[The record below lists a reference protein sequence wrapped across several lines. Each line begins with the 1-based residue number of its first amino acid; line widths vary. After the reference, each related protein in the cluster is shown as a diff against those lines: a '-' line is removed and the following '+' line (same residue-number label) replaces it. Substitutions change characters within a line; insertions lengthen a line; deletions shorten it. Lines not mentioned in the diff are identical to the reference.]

1 MQATKFRKIKL
12 KGISKGIS
20 LGIIIL
26 SILVS
31 VLGYL
36 ICPDKTSKANDGAV
50 ELGKQLPGFEAAMF
64 KVRKNFAVE
73 QSGFWQTM
81 IWGRENP
88 FNIVPYTSYTI
99 DDLEVTLNVFGKDNY
114 LKTYHL
120 IDVVYPVSKE
130 ALPGTDS
137 FFKEENGRL
146 VFRNLEGEWIST
158 TKAELLHQFEADN
171 LEKRKYYLGSD
182 RFGRDLLSRLII
194 GTRISVF
201 IGLASVLI
209 SLCLGLILG
218 TLSGYFGGIVDSLVL
233 WVMSVVWSI
242 PGIMLV
248 IAISMALNSKGIW
261 VTFIAVGFTTWVE
274 AARIIRGEVKSLKEK
289 QFVEAARAFGL
300 RDFRIVFRHIVPNIY
315 GSIIVIA
322 TANYAVAILL
332 EAGLSFLGL
341 SVQPPAPS
349 WGVMVFE
356 GYQVLGT
363 KNSWHMILFPGMAI
377 IIMVLSFNLLG
388 IGLQKSSSPNQQT
401 GNLRWK

>member
-1 MQATKFRKIKL
+1 MQVSKFKSIRL
-12 KGISKGIS
+12 RGISKNVS
-20 LGIIIL
+20 LGVIIL
-26 SILVS
+26 SIVVS

-36 ICPDKTSKANDGAV
+36 ICPDQTSKANDGAV
-50 ELGKQLPGFEAAMF
+50 ELGKQLPGFEVNML
-64 KVRKNFAVE
+64 KVRKNFDVAP
-73 QSGFWQTM
+73 SGFWRTM
-81 IWGRENP
+81 IRGKENP
-88 FNIVPYTSYTI
+88 FSIVPYTGYTLN
-99 DDLEVTLNVFGKDNY
+99 DLELVVDVFGKDDY
-114 LKTYHL
+114 QKAYHL
-120 IDVVYPVSKE
+120 IDVVYAVSKE
-130 ALPGTDS
+130 PLPGSDS
-137 FFKEENGRL
+137 FFKEDQGRL
-146 VFRNLEGEWIST
+146 FFKNIRGEEVTISRGELIEQFKKNNLE
-158 TKAELLHQFEADN
+158 A
-171 LEKRKYYLGSD
+171 RKYYLGSD

-201 IGLASVLI
+201 IGLASVII
-209 SLCLGLILG
+209 SLFLGLILG
-218 TLSGYFGGIVDSLVL
+218 TLSGYFGGMVDSLVL
-233 WVMSVVWSI
+233 WIMSVVWSI

-300 RDFRIVFRHIVPNIY
+300 KDFRIVFRHIVPNIY
-315 GSIIVIA
+315 GSIVVIA